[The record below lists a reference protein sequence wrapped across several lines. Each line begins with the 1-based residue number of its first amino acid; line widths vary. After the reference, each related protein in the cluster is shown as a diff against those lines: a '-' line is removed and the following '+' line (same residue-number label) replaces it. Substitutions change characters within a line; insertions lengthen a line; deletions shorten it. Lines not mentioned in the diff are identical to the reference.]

1 MAFPTARVHRGA
13 PGMTS
18 APTFFATPT
27 DWRDWLDA
35 NHATATELSVG
46 FWKTGSG
53 KPSITWPQS
62 VDEALCFGWIDGVR
76 HRIDDE
82 AYRIRF
88 TPRKAGGIWS
98 QVNVK
103 RFAELDAAGRIAPA
117 GRAAYEAG
125 KERTHV
131 YSYERPAADF
141 TPDEIARF
149 QANAKAWTAF
159 QAFPPGYRKVA
170 VHRVVSAKGEATRAK
185 RLDILIDAS
194 AQGLRLQSP
203 TKIWNP

>member
-1 MAFPTARVHRGA
+1 
-13 PGMTS
+13 MTP
-18 APTFFATPT
+18 APTFFATPAE
-27 DWRDWLDA
+27 WRVWLEA
-35 NHATATELSVG
+35 HHASATELSVG
-46 FWKTGSG
+46 FWKTNSG
-53 KPSITWPQS
+53 RPSITWPQS

-103 RFAELDAAGRIAPA
+103 RFAELKAQGLVRPA
-117 GRAAYEAG
+117 GQAAYDIG
-125 KERTHV
+125 KDRTRR
-131 YSYERPAADF
+131 YSYEREASEL
-141 TPDEIARF
+141 TPEETGRF
-149 QANAKAWTAF
+149 QANADAWARF

-170 VHRVVSAKGEATRAK
+170 VHRVVTAKGEATRAK

-194 AQGLRLQSP
+194 ARGLRLKSP
-203 TKIWNP
+203 TQIDDR